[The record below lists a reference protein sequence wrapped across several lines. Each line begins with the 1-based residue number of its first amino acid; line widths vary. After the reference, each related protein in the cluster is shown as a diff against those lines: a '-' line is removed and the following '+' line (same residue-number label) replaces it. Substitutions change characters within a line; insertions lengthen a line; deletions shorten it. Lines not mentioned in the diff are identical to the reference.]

1 MNVDMKHHRYFV
13 ARRGEVLRNI
23 AEEYGGVTVSFPR
36 SGVKSERV
44 IIKGSKDCV
53 EGAKKKIADIVAD
66 LVSWQR
72 FCLWLGGCLC
82 VALLVYFVLYLWC
95 YGIVCLFCFID
106 LSWER
111 VCVWRSPWFNRIGWR
126 GVKHQLNYLY
136 MKKSLERCV
145 CLMTVDCPERA
156 CRVDEDLKTQLPLT
170 SHWHLT
176 CSHYLMLCCWW
187 QAFSLQDISPFLLLS
202 SLEISSFFISFLLKV
217 WNMKIN
223 GGS

>member
-95 YGIVCLFCFID
+95 YGIACLFYLID
-106 LSWER
+106 LSSER
-111 VCVWRSPWFNRIGWR
+111 VCVWRRSPWFNRTSWL
-126 GVKHQLNYLY
+126 GVKHQLNYLH
-136 MKKSLERCV
+136 MKKSLERCI
-145 CLMTVDCPERA
+145 CLMTIDCPE
-156 CRVDEDLKTQLPLT
+156 L
-170 SHWHLT
+170 
-176 CSHYLMLCCWW
+176 
-187 QAFSLQDISPFLLLS
+187 SL
-202 SLEISSFFISFLLKV
+202 
-217 WNMKIN
+217 
-223 GGS
+223 